1 MIGELAALGAAISWA
16 VSALFY
22 GKALQQARPISANII
37 RLTLTGSILILFLVV
52 LGKLTFLTSLPSGVV
67 IISAASGIIGLG
79 LGDTLY
85 MVSLSRI
92 GVARAVPITCVY
104 PLFTLIWAFF
114 LLGEPI
120 TWAVVL
126 GAVVIVGGIWFLG
139 QGTHASEVDAKKKSL
154 VIGMIFALLT
164 AILWSISIAMM
175 DVAVRETPDLNHALA
190 INTIR
195 VIAIAAFMF
204 AASPLLDRKLGFLKV
219 PKKTV
224 IALVAGGIVA
234 LGLGWFLLAYSFVEI
249 AQSRAV
255 PISSTTPLFSTL
267 ASVFLLREKVAARTA
282 VGSIMIVV
290 GIFLV
295 FLA

>member
-1 MIGELAALGAAISWA
+1 MIGELAALGAAISWT

-37 RLTLTGSILILFLVV
+37 RLTLTGSILLLFLVI
-52 LGKLTFLTSLPSGVV
+52 LGKLTFLTDLPSGVV
-67 IISAASGIIGLG
+67 VISAVSGIIGLG

-85 MVSLSRI
+85 LVSLSRI

-104 PLFTLIWAFF
+104 PLFSLIWAFF
-114 LLGEPI
+114 LEGEPV

-139 QGTHASEVDAKKKSL
+139 QGTHAGEVDTKKKSL
-154 VIGMIFALLT
+154 IIGMIFALLT

-175 DVAVRETPDLNHALA
+175 DIAVRETPDLDHALA
-190 INTIR
+190 INTMR
-195 VIAIAAFMF
+195 VIAIAAFLF

-224 IALVAGGIVA
+224 MALVAGGIVA
-234 LGLGWFLLAYSFVEI
+234 LGLGWFFLAYSFVQI

-267 ASVFLLREKVAARTA
+267 ASVFLLREKVTARTA
-282 VGSIMIVV
+282 LGSIMIVA

>member
-37 RLTLTGSILILFLVV
+37 RLTLTGSILLLFLLI

-67 IISAASGIIGLG
+67 VISAASGIIGLG

-85 MVSLSRI
+85 LMSLRRI

-104 PLFTLIWAFF
+104 PLFTLVWAFF
-114 LLGEPI
+114 FAAEPV
-120 TWAVVL
+120 TWAVVV

-139 QGTHASEVDAKKKSL
+139 QGTHSNEVDTRKKPL
-154 VIGMIFALLT
+154 VIGMVFALVT

-175 DVAVRETPDLNHALA
+175 DIAVKETPDLNHALA
-190 INTIR
+190 INTMR
-195 VIAIAAFMF
+195 VIAIAAFFF
-204 AASPLLDRKLGFLKV
+204 AASPLLDRKLGFLKAS
-219 PKKTV
+219 KKTV

-234 LGLGWFLLAYSFVEI
+234 LGLGWFFLAYSFVEI

-255 PISSTTPLFSTL
+255 PISSTTPLFSTF
-267 ASVFLLREKVAARTA
+267 ASVFLLREKVTARTA
-282 VGSIMIVV
+282 AGSIMVVV

>member
-1 MIGELAALGAAISWA
+1 MIGELAALGAAISWT
-16 VSALFY
+16 VSALLY

-37 RLTLTGSILILFLVV
+37 RLTLTGSILLLFLVI
-52 LGKLTFLTSLPSGVV
+52 LGKLTFLTGLPSGVV
-67 IISAASGIIGLG
+67 VISAVSGIIGLG

-92 GVARAVPITCVY
+92 GVARAVPITCTY
-104 PLFTLIWAFF
+104 PLFSLVWAVFF
-114 LLGEPI
+114 VGEPI
-120 TWAVVL
+120 TWAIVL

-139 QGTHASEVDAKKKSL
+139 QGTLTSEVDTNRKSL

-164 AILWSISIAMM
+164 AIVWSISIAMM
-175 DVAVRETPDLNHALA
+175 DIAVRETPDLDHALA
-190 INTIR
+190 INTMR
-195 VIAIAAFMF
+195 VIAIAAFLF

-224 IALVAGGIVA
+224 MALVAGGVVA
-234 LGLGWFLLAYSFVEI
+234 LGLGWFFLAYSFVEI

-267 ASVFLLREKVAARTA
+267 ASVFLLREKVTPRTA
-282 VGSIMIVV
+282 FGSIMVVV